1 MGVINNPNVKGVG
14 CNFNNFGFYLG
25 GKRTYFGLPNNP
37 DYELGALAGSGCDTL
52 SALKQDP
59 EVAKNNLFVYP
70 NPAKDFVTIAFLKA
84 VRTTFNLRLFN
95 VLNKEVYR
103 QNFVQQK
110 VTVPIANL
118 AKGIYIVEVSYNGFK
133 EYAKFVKE

>member
-1 MGVINNPNVKGVG
+1 
-14 CNFNNFGFYLG
+14 L
-25 GKRTYFGLPNNP
+25 T
-37 DYELGALAGSGCDTL
+37 
-52 SALKQDP
+52 ALKQDP
-59 EVAKNNLFVYP
+59 EIVKNNLFVYP
-70 NPAKDFVTIAFLKA
+70 NPAKDFVTIAFSKA
-84 VRTTFNLRLFN
+84 VRTTCNIRLFN

-118 AKGIYIVEVSYNGFK
+118 AKGIYIVEVSNNGFK